1 MDRSTATALEK
12 LRKDLAAI
20 AESIGQLRLDIAKLD
35 ARVAATDRQVVVIAK
50 HLDRQPAPDAD
61 ENNQR
66 DLDLE
71 RAVFGQSRP
80 SASERAVKQT
90 KSGRNAPRNG
100 ARKGKSKRLASRARR
115 Q

>member
-20 AESIGQLRLDIAKLD
+20 AESIVQLRLDIAKLD
-35 ARVAATDRQVVVIAK
+35 ARVAATDSEVVAIAK
-50 HLDRQPAPDAD
+50 RLDRQPAQRAD
-61 ENNQR
+61 EKSQR

-71 RAVFGQSRP
+71 RAVFGQSPP
-80 SASERAVKQT
+80 SASQRAAGQT
-90 KSGRNAPRNG
+90 KGDRNAPRSK
-100 ARKGKSKRLASRARR
+100 ARKAKSRRLAGRVRR

>member
-20 AESIGQLRLDIAKLD
+20 AESIVQLRLDIAKLD
-35 ARVAATDRQVVVIAK
+35 ARVAATDSQVVAIAK
-50 HLDRQPAPDAD
+50 HLDRKSAQRAD

-71 RAVFGQSRP
+71 RAVFGQSQP
-80 SASERAVKQT
+80 SASERAARQT
-90 KSGRNAPRNG
+90 KRGRGTPRNG
-100 ARKGKSKRLASRARR
+100 ARKGKSKRLASRVRR
-115 Q
+115 R